1 MVGTT
6 LSHYRLE
13 HLIGQGGM
21 GVVYRAIDTRLGRVV
36 AIKVIAPGAAGDRDR
51 RDRFIKEARAA
62 SALNHPN
69 IVTIYEVDHADGIDF
84 LVMELVGGRPLNELI
99 PRGGMAV
106 DRVLELAEQIAGGL
120 AAAHAAG
127 IVHRDIK
134 PANIVIADGGQA
146 KMLDFGLAKSL
157 APAANAG
164 AATMGVAPA
173 TELGIVVGTVAYM
186 SPEQAQ
192 GRPIGDR
199 SDIFSFGAVLYE
211 MLAGRKPFAGDSSI
225 VTVARILSE
234 TPPPIRSSRSDVPPA
249 LEALVTA
256 CLEKTP
262 ARRPGAREV
271 ADRLKT
277 MRERLTAGRLD
288 VRALVRRPAV
298 VSATAAIA
306 VVAIALGWWWWTA
319 NARVRWARTVAIPE
333 IRRLTERDDMDG
345 AYRLAMQARSV
356 LPDDQQLAQLL
367 NESTFETSIS
377 TDPPG
382 ADVMMKGY
390 GARDAAWLPLGQS
403 PLKAVRIPNAQLR
416 FRISKAGYEPLEAAA
431 AAAGPP
437 IAFALSPVNSAPP
450 GMLRARGGPVTVRRQ
465 SVILDEYWID
475 RFEVTNRQFKAFVDG
490 GGYRTRSYWTEP
502 FISGPRTLSWE
513 EAMAAFRDTTGRPGP
528 AMWELGTYPEG
539 QADHPVAGVSWY
551 EAAAYAAF
559 AGKSL
564 PTAFHWYNAAGL
576 GNYSDILVASNYGGK
591 GSAPVG
597 QYQGLGPFGTCDM
610 AGNVKEWC
618 STASGTGRFIPGG
631 GWNEPSYMFTDLDAQ
646 APFERQPTYGFR
658 CVRYIKPPAQAAF
671 NAIDQRARDFTR
683 EKPVGDAIFEVMRRM
698 YAYDRR
704 PLKEGV
710 ESVEDNG
717 QWRKETVSFDAGY
730 GNERVP
736 AYLFLPT
743 NAAPPFQTVIFFPT
757 GEARIRQSSR
767 NLNLRFVDFIIRSG
781 RAVLFPI
788 YQGTYERNGSGA
800 TGPNADRDLT
810 ISWSKELGRSIDY
823 LETRRDI
830 DHARIAYYGFSMG
843 AVVGPIL
850 TALEPRFKAS
860 ILQGGGVE
868 DVARP
873 PEIEPIN
880 FAPRVRVP
888 TLMVSGR
895 QDFARP
901 VETLQRPVFN
911 LLGPPPDQ
919 KRFALFEGGHI
930 PRLQDVIREILD
942 WLDRYL
948 GPVTPA

>member
-6 LSHYRLE
+6 LSHYRIE

-51 RDRFIKEARAA
+51 RDRFLKEARAA

-69 IVTIYEVDHADGIDF
+69 IVTIHEVDHADGIDF

-146 KMLDFGLAKSL
+146 KMLDFGLAKPL
-157 APAANAG
+157 AAAAQAD

-199 SDIFSFGAVLYE
+199 SDIFSFGTVLYE

-306 VVAIALGWWWWTA
+306 VVAIALGWWWWSA
-319 NARVRWARTVAIPE
+319 NARMRWARTVAIPE
-333 IRRLTERDDMDG
+333 IRRLSERDDLDA
-345 AYRLAMQARSV
+345 AYRLATEARAV
-356 LPDDQQLAQLL
+356 LPDDPDLARLW
-367 NESTFETSIS
+367 NELTFETSIT

-382 ADVMMKGY
+382 ADVLMKGY
-390 GARDAAWLPLGQS
+390 GARDAAWVPLGQS
-403 PLKAVRIPNAQLR
+403 PLKTIRVPGAMLR
-416 FRISKAGYEPLEAAA
+416 FRISKAGYQPLEAAVA
-431 AAAGPP
+431 AVGPP
-437 IAFALSPVNSAPP
+437 IAFALSPANTAPP
-450 GMLRARGGPVTVRRQ
+450 DMLRAAGGPATLRGQ
-465 SVILDEYWID
+465 TILLDDYWID
-475 RFEVTNRQFKAFVDG
+475 RFEVTNRQFKTFVDA
-490 GGYRTRSYWTEP
+490 GGYRTRSYWAEP
-502 FISGPRTLSWE
+502 FTSESRTLSWE

-528 AMWELGTYPEG
+528 ATWELGTYPEG
-539 QADHPVAGVSWY
+539 QAEHPVGGVSWY

-564 PTAFHWYNAAGL
+564 PTAFHWYNAAGF
-576 GNYSDILVASNYGGK
+576 GNFSDILTASNYGGK

-597 QYQGLGPFGTCDM
+597 QYQGLGPLGTYDM

-618 STASGTGRFIPGG
+618 WTPSGTRRFIPGG

-646 APFERQPTYGFR
+646 APFDRQPTYGFR
-658 CVRYIKPPAQAAF
+658 CVKYIKAPPQAAL
-671 NAIDQRARDFTR
+671 NAIDQRARDFTQ
-683 EKPVGDAIFEVMRRM
+683 EKPVGDEVFEVIRRM

-704 PLKEGV
+704 PLKETVDAV
-710 ESVEDNG
+710 EEEG
-717 QWRKETVSFDAGY
+717 QWRKETVSYDAGY
-730 GNERVP
+730 GNERVQ
-736 AYLFLPT
+736 AYLFLPK
-743 NAAPPFQTVIFFPT
+743 NAVPPFQTVIHFPP
-757 GEARIRQSSR
+757 GGGVSSR
-767 NLNLRFVDFIIRSG
+767 QLPMRFLDFIIRSG
-781 RAVLFPI
+781 RAVMFPI
-788 YQGTYERNGSGA
+788 YLGMFERRGSAA
-800 TGPNADRDLT
+800 TGPNGERDRT
-810 ISWSKELGRSIDY
+810 IAWSKDLGRSIDY

-830 DHARIAYYGFSMG
+830 DRGRIAYYGFSLG
-843 AVVGPIL
+843 GIVGPIL

-860 ILQGGGVE
+860 ILLGGGV
-868 DVARP
+868 VAVP
-873 PEIEPIN
+873 KAPEIEPIN
-880 FAPRVRVP
+880 FAPRVRLP

-901 VETLQRPVFN
+901 IETQQRPLFN

-919 KRFALFEGGHI
+919 KRFALFEGGHV
-930 PRLQDVIREILD
+930 PRLQDIIREMLD

-948 GPVTPA
+948 GPV

>member
-1 MVGTT
+1 MIGTT
-6 LSHYRLE
+6 LSHYKIE

-21 GVVYRAIDTRLGRVV
+21 GVVYRAVDTRLGRVV
-36 AIKVIAPGAAGDRDR
+36 AVKVIAAGATGDRDR
-51 RDRFIKEARAA
+51 RDRFLKEARAA

-69 IVTIYEVDHADGIDF
+69 IVTIHEVDHAEGIDF
-84 LVMELVGGRPLNELI
+84 LIMELVGGRPLNEMI
-99 PRGGMAV
+99 PRGGLPV
-106 DRVLELAEQIAGGL
+106 DRALELAEQIAGAL

-127 IVHRDIK
+127 IVHRDVK
-134 PANIVIADGGQA
+134 PANIVISDGGQA
-146 KMLDFGLAKSL
+146 KVLDFGLAKPL
-157 APAANAG
+157 AAAAQAD

-173 TELGIVVGTVAYM
+173 TELGIVIGTVAYM

-192 GRPIGDR
+192 GKPIGDR
-199 SDIFSFGAVLYE
+199 SDIFSFGTVLYE
-211 MLAGRKPFAGDSSI
+211 MLAGRKPFTGDSSI
-225 VTVARILSE
+225 VTVASILTQ
-234 TPPPIRSSRSDVPPA
+234 TPPPISSIRSDMPPA
-249 LEALVTA
+249 LEALVTS

-262 ARRPGAREV
+262 ARRPSAREV
-271 ADRLKT
+271 ADRLRA

-298 VSATAAIA
+298 VSGAAAVA
-306 VVAIALGWWWWTA
+306 VVALALGWWWWSATA
-319 NARVRWARTVAIPE
+319 RMRWARTVAIPE
-333 IRRLTERDDMDG
+333 IRRLSERDDLDA
-345 AYRLAMQARSV
+345 AYRLATEARAV
-356 LPDDQQLAQLL
+356 LPDDPDLARLW
-367 NESTFETSIS
+367 NEMTFETSIS

-382 ADVMMKGY
+382 ADVLMKGY
-390 GARDAAWLPLGQS
+390 GARDAAWLPLGRS
-403 PLKAVRIPNAQLR
+403 PLKPIVVPNQQLR
-416 FRISKAGYEPLEAAA
+416 FRISKAGYEPLEAAI

-437 IAFALSPVNSAPP
+437 INFTLSPTNAAPP
-450 GMLRARGGPVTVRRQ
+450 GMLRALGGPVGVRGQR
-465 SVILDEYWID
+465 VTLDDYWID
-475 RFEVTNRQFKAFVDG
+475 RFEVTNRQFKTFVDA

-502 FISGPRTLSWE
+502 FTSGTRTLSWE

-528 AMWELGTYPEG
+528 ATWELGTYPEG
-539 QADHPVAGVSWY
+539 QADYPVGGVSWY
-551 EAAAYAAF
+551 EAAAYAVF

-576 GNYSDILVASNYGGK
+576 GNFSDILVASNYGSK
-591 GSAPVG
+591 GPAPVG
-597 QYQGLGPFGTCDM
+597 QHQGLGPFGTYDM

-618 STASGTGRFIPGG
+618 STASGTSRFIPGG

-646 APFERQPTYGFR
+646 PPLDRQVTYGFR
-658 CVRYIKPPAQAAF
+658 CVKYIKAPPQAAF

-683 EKPVGDAIFEVMRRM
+683 EKPVGDEIFEVMRRM

-704 PLKEGV
+704 PLKEAV
-710 ESVEDNG
+710 ESAEDNA

-736 AYLFLPT
+736 AYLFLPK
-743 NAAPPFQTVIFFPT
+743 NAAPPFQTAIFFPT
-757 GEARIRQSSR
+757 GEARMRQSSR

-788 YQGTYERNGSGA
+788 YQGTYERNTSGE
-800 TGPNADRDLT
+800 TGPNAGRDLI

-830 DHARIAYYGFSMG
+830 DRGRIAYYGFSLG

-860 ILQGGGVE
+860 ILQGGGVIDTPE
-868 DVARP
+868 P
-873 PEIEPIN
+873 PDIEPIN
-880 FAPRVRVP
+880 FAPRVHVP
-888 TLMVSGR
+888 TLMVSGK

-901 VETLQRPVFN
+901 VETLQRPLFN

>member
-6 LSHYRLE
+6 LSHYRIE

-51 RDRFIKEARAA
+51 RDRFLKEAQAA
-62 SALNHPN
+62 SGLNHPN
-69 IVTIYEVDHADGIDF
+69 IVTIHEVDHADEIDF

-99 PRGGMAV
+99 PRGGMPV
-106 DRVLELAEQIAGGL
+106 DRVLELAEQMAGAL

-127 IVHRDIK
+127 IVHRDVK
-134 PANIVIADGGQA
+134 PANIVISDGGQA
-146 KMLDFGLAKSL
+146 KMLDFGLAKPL
-157 APAANAG
+157 NAAAPAD

-192 GRPIGDR
+192 GKPIGDR

-211 MLAGRKPFAGDSSI
+211 MLAGKKPFAGESSI
-225 VTVARILSE
+225 VTVAGILTQ
-234 TPPPIRSSRSDVPPA
+234 TPPPIGSTRSDVPAA

-262 ARRPGAREV
+262 ARRPSAREV
-271 ADRLKT
+271 ADRLRA

-288 VRALVRRPAV
+288 VRALLRRPSVVGSVAAV
-298 VSATAAIA
+298 A
-306 VVAIALGWWWWTA
+306 VVAIALGWWWWSA
-319 NARVRWARTVAIPE
+319 NARVRWARTMAIPE
-333 IRRLTERDDMDG
+333 IRRLTERDDFDA
-345 AYRLAMQARSV
+345 AYRLATEARAV
-356 LPDDQQLAQLL
+356 LPDDPDLARLWNDL
-367 NESTFETSIS
+367 TFETSIT
-377 TDPPG
+377 TDPLG
-382 ADVMMKGY
+382 ADVLMKGY

-403 PLKAVRIPNAQLR
+403 PLTPVRVPGSMLR
-416 FRISKAGYEPLEAAA
+416 FRISKAGYQPLEAAVA
-431 AAAGPP
+431 AVGPP
-437 IAFALSPVNSAPP
+437 IAFALSPENTAPP
-450 GMLRARGGPVTVRRQ
+450 GMLRAGGRPATLRGQTVL
-465 SVILDEYWID
+465 LDDYWID
-475 RFEVTNRQFKAFVDG
+475 RFEVTNRQFKTFVDA
-490 GGYRTRSYWTEP
+490 GGYRTRSYWIEP
-502 FISGPRTLSWE
+502 FTSDSRTLSWE

-528 AMWELGTYPEG
+528 ATWELGTYLEG
-539 QADHPVAGVSWY
+539 QADHPVGGVSWY

-564 PTAFHWYNAAGL
+564 PTAFHWYNAAGF
-576 GNYSDILVASNYGGK
+576 GNFSDILTASNYSGK

-597 QYQGLGPFGTCDM
+597 QYQGLGPIGTYDM

-618 STASGTGRFIPGG
+618 WTASGTRRFIPGG

-646 APFERQPTYGFR
+646 APFDRLPTYGFR
-658 CVRYIKPPAQAAF
+658 CVKYIKAPPQAAL
-671 NAIDQRARDFTR
+671 NAIDQRARDFTQ
-683 EKPVGDAIFEVMRRM
+683 EKPVGDEVFEVIRRM

-704 PLKEGV
+704 PLKEAVDAV
-710 ESVEDNG
+710 EEEG

-730 GNERVP
+730 GNERMQ
-736 AYLFLPT
+736 AYLFLPKV
-743 NAAPPFQTVIFFPT
+743 AAPPFQTVIHFPP
-757 GEARIRQSSR
+757 GGGPSSR
-767 NLNLRFVDFIIRSG
+767 QLPMRYLDFIIRSG
-781 RAVLFPI
+781 RAVMFPI
-788 YQGTYERNGSGA
+788 YQGMFERRGSAA
-800 TGPNADRDLT
+800 TGPNGERDRT
-810 ISWSKELGRSIDY
+810 IAWSKDLGRSIDY

-830 DHARIAYYGFSMG
+830 DRGRIAYYGFSLG
-843 AVVGPIL
+843 GIVGPIL

-860 ILQGGGVE
+860 ILVGGGVISIP
-868 DVARP
+868 RS

-930 PRLQDVIREILD
+930 PRLQDIIREMLD

-948 GPVTPA
+948 GPV